1 MHALAIIV
9 TQPFNKENHIKE
21 MQNLTLKRIEQI
33 DALRGFALFGIIM
46 THMFEGYLAS
56 MTPPPYLGFNILYP
70 IDSFAQMVIKNLF
83 VGKFYAIFSM
93 LFGLSFYLILDQ
105 KKGSGSLKFIRRL
118 VLLFLIGFI
127 HHIHYRGDFLTVYAV
142 FGFALVLF
150 RKVPDKIIL
159 ILGLFLAFNGP
170 SLIKNSISLIQ
181 KTRQETVQRI
191 KETKNI
197 AFNNS
202 VNNPVTQA
210 TAYFDLILKGEYRKL
225 LVSNSTTGFYNKYN
239 YLKFSGRL
247 WVIPGLFLLGL
258 WIGRKKWHEQIDKIP
273 LARIISFSAII
284 GIPLTIVSSYFS
296 QPTHT
301 EFIRYAG
308 SIAKDASNI
317 FMPLLYIAIFLSLFN
332 FSSTHKIASQLIPV
346 GKMGLTTYVLQSAFG
361 IFIFYG
367 YGLGLLLKLPGT
379 AALCFGFLFFLIQI
393 MFSKWWFSKYRFGPL
408 EWLWRSGTNGRWQ
421 SFKITK
427 EQHIT

>member
-1 MHALAIIV
+1 
-9 TQPFNKENHIKE
+9 
-21 MQNLTLKRIEQI
+21 MQNFTIKRIEQI

-56 MTPPPYLGFNILYP
+56 MTPPQYVGFNILYP
-70 IDSFAQMVIKNLF
+70 IDRFSQIIIQNLF

-105 KKGSGSLKFIRRL
+105 KKDSSSLKFIWRL

-150 RKVPDKIIL
+150 RKLPDKIIL

-170 SLIKNSISLIQ
+170 TIVTNSISLVQ
-181 KTRQETVQRI
+181 KSRQEKVETLN
-191 KETKNI
+191 ETKNI
-197 AFNNS
+197 AVNNS
-202 VNNPVTQA
+202 ADNPVTKA

-258 WIGRKKWHEQIDKIP
+258 WIGRKKWHEQIDKLP
-273 LARIISFSAII
+273 MLKLISFSALI
-284 GIPLTIVSSYFS
+284 GIPLTIISYYFL
-296 QPTHT
+296 QPSNS
-301 EFIRYAG
+301 EFVRFVG
-308 SIAKDASNI
+308 SIAKDGSNI
-317 FMPLLYIAIFLSLFN
+317 FMPLLYIVILLSLFKLSATN
-332 FSSTHKIASQLIPV
+332 KTASLFIPV

-361 IFIFYG
+361 VFIFYG
-367 YGLGLLLKLPGT
+367 YGLGLLLKLSGT
-379 AALCFGFLFFLIQI
+379 AALGLGLLFFLIQI
-393 MFSKWWFSKYRFGPL
+393 LFSKWWFSKFKFGPL
-408 EWLWRSGTNGRWQ
+408 EWLWRSGTNRKWQ
-421 SFKITK
+421 QFKNDEKQRTANIGTANGGA
-427 EQHIT
+427 

>member
-1 MHALAIIV
+1 
-9 TQPFNKENHIKE
+9 
-21 MQNLTLKRIEQI
+21 MQNITVKRIEQI
-33 DALRGFALFGIIM
+33 DALRGFALFGIII

-56 MTPPPYLGFNILYP
+56 MTPPQYEGFNILFL
-70 IDSFAQMVIKNLF
+70 IDSFSIVVIQNLF

-105 KKGSGSLKFIRRL
+105 KKGSSSLKFIWRL
-118 VLLFLIGFI
+118 VLLFFIGFI

-170 SLIKNSISLIQ
+170 SIVMNSYSLIQ
-181 KTRQETVQRI
+181 KSKQETVLI
-191 KETKNI
+191 EKETKNI
-197 AFNNS
+197 VLNNS
-202 VNNPVTQA
+202 AENPVIKA
-210 TAYFDLILKGEYRKL
+210 TAYFDLIIKGEYRKL
-225 LVSNSTTGFYNKYN
+225 IASNSTTGFYNKYN

-273 LARIISFSAII
+273 LVKVILFSALI
-284 GIPLTIVSSYFS
+284 GIPLTIISYYFS
-296 QPTHT
+296 QPSNT
-301 EFIRYAG
+301 EFIRYVG

-317 FMPLLYIAIFLSLFN
+317 FMPILYIVIFFSFFRL
-332 FSSTHKIASQLIPV
+332 SSTNKIASQLIPV

-367 YGLGLLLKLPGT
+367 YGLGLLLKLSGT
-379 AALCFGFLFFLIQI
+379 AALGLGLLFFLIQI
-393 MFSKWWFSKYRFGPL
+393 MFSKWWFSKFKFGPL
-408 EWLWRSGTNGRWQ
+408 EWLWRSGTNRSWQ
-421 SFKITK
+421 QFKNNK
-427 EQHIT
+427 

>member
-1 MHALAIIV
+1 
-9 TQPFNKENHIKE
+9 
-21 MQNLTLKRIEQI
+21 MQNLTTKRIEQI

-56 MTPPPYLGFNILYP
+56 LTPPQYAGFNIFYP
-70 IDSFAQMVIKNLF
+70 IDSFSQVVIQNLF
-83 VGKFYAIFSM
+83 VGKYYAIFSM

-105 KKGSGSLKFIRRL
+105 KKESSSLKFIWRL

-127 HHIHYRGDFLTVYAV
+127 HHIHYRGDFLTVYAF

-170 SLIKNSISLIQ
+170 SIITSSISLIQ
-181 KTRQETVQRI
+181 KSGQETVQVI

-197 AFNNS
+197 AVNNS
-202 VNNPVTQA
+202 EGNPVAQA
-210 TAYFDLILKGEYRKL
+210 TAYYDLILKGEYRKL
-225 LVSNSTTGFYNKYN
+225 IASNSTTGFYNKYN

-258 WIGRKKWHEQIDKIP
+258 WIGRKKWHEQIDKLP
-273 LARIISFSAII
+273 LVKIISFSALI
-284 GIPLTIVSSYFS
+284 GIPLTIIGFYFS
-296 QPTHT
+296 QPSNI
-301 EFIRYAG
+301 EFIHYVG

-317 FMPLLYIAIFLSLFN
+317 FMPLLYIVVFLSLFKL
-332 FSSTHKIASQLIPV
+332 STTNKIVSQLIPV
-346 GKMGLTTYVLQSAFG
+346 GKMGLTTYVLQSSFG

-367 YGLGLLLKLPGT
+367 YGLGLLLKLSGT
-379 AALCFGFLFFLIQI
+379 AALGLGLLFFLLQI
-393 MFSKWWFSKYRFGPL
+393 VFSKWWFSKYKFGPL
-408 EWLWRSGTNGRWQ
+408 EWLWRSGTNGSWQ
-421 SFKITK
+421 DMTLRN
-427 EQHIT
+427 

>member
-1 MHALAIIV
+1 
-9 TQPFNKENHIKE
+9 
-21 MQNLTLKRIEQI
+21 MQNITIKRIEQI

-56 MTPPPYLGFNILYP
+56 MTPPQYVGFNILYP
-70 IDSFAQMVIKNLF
+70 IDSFSQVVIQNLF

-105 KKGSGSLKFIRRL
+105 KKGSSSLKFIWRL

-170 SLIKNSISLIQ
+170 SIITNSISLIQ
-181 KTRQETVQRI
+181 KSRQETVQTI
-191 KETKNI
+191 NETKNI
-197 AFNNS
+197 ATNNPTG
-202 VNNPVTQA
+202 NPVTKA
-210 TAYFDLILKGEYRKL
+210 TAYFDLILKGEYQKL

-273 LARIISFSAII
+273 LVKIISFSALI
-284 GIPLTIVSSYFS
+284 GIPLTIVSYYIS
-296 QPTHT
+296 QPTNT
-301 EFIRYAG
+301 EFVRFVG

-317 FMPLLYIAIFLSLFN
+317 FMPLLYIVFFLSLFKLSN
-332 FSSTHKIASQLIPV
+332 TNKIASHLIPI

-367 YGLGLLLKLPGT
+367 YGLGLLLRLSGT
-379 AALCFGFLFFLIQI
+379 ATLGLGFLFFLIQI
-393 MFSKWWFSKYRFGPL
+393 IFSKWWFSKYRFGPL
-408 EWLWRSGTNGRWQ
+408 EWLWRSGTNGSWQ
-421 SFKITK
+421 SFKITG
-427 EQHIT
+427 EQRTTNR

>member
-1 MHALAIIV
+1 
-9 TQPFNKENHIKE
+9 
-21 MQNLTLKRIEQI
+21 MQNLTVKRIEQI

-56 MTPPPYLGFNILYP
+56 MTPPQYLGFNILYP
-70 IDSFAQMVIKNLF
+70 IDHFSQVVIQNLF

-105 KKGSGSLKFIRRL
+105 KKGSSSLKFIWRL

-150 RKVPDKIIL
+150 RKVPDIIVL

-170 SLIKNSISLIQ
+170 SIVTNSISLVQ
-181 KTRQETVQRI
+181 KSKEETVLI
-191 KETKNI
+191 EKEPNNK
-197 AFNNS
+197 ALNNS
-202 VNNPVTQA
+202 ANNPVTQA
-210 TAYFDLILKGEYRKL
+210 TAYYDLILRGEYRKL
-225 LVSNSTTGFYNKYN
+225 IASNSTTGFYNKYN

-258 WIGRKKWHEQIDKIP
+258 WIGRKKWHEQIEKIP
-273 LARIISFSAII
+273 LVKLISFSALI
-284 GIPLTIVSSYFS
+284 GIPLTVVSYYFS
-296 QPTHT
+296 QPSNT
-301 EFIRYAG
+301 EFIRYVG

-317 FMPLLYIAIFLSLFN
+317 FMPLLYIGILLSFFKL
-332 FSSTHKIASQLIPV
+332 SSTNKIASQLIPV

-367 YGLGLLLKLPGT
+367 YGLGLLLKLSGT
-379 AALCFGFLFFLIQI
+379 AALGLGFLFFLIQI
-393 MFSKWWFSKYRFGPL
+393 VFSKWWFSNFKFGPL
-408 EWLWRSGTNGRWQ
+408 EWLWRSGTNGSWQ
-421 SFKITK
+421 QLKNKK
-427 EQHIT
+427 EQRTANN

>member
-1 MHALAIIV
+1 
-9 TQPFNKENHIKE
+9 
-21 MQNLTLKRIEQI
+21 MQNLATKRIEQI

-56 MTPPPYLGFNILYP
+56 MTPPHFLGFNILHP
-70 IDSFAQMVIKNLF
+70 IDSFSQVVIQNLF

-105 KKGSGSLKFIRRL
+105 KKGSGSLKFIWRL
-118 VLLFLIGFI
+118 VLLFLIGLI

-170 SLIKNSISLIQ
+170 SIVTNSVSLIQ
-181 KTRQETVQRI
+181 KSRQESVQII

-197 AFNNS
+197 ALNNS
-202 VNNPVTQA
+202 ADNPVTQA
-210 TAYFDLILKGEYRKL
+210 NAYFDLILKGEYRKL
-225 LVSNSTTGFYNKYN
+225 LLSNITTGFYNKYN

-258 WIGRKKWHEQIDKIP
+258 WIGRKKWHQQIDKIP
-273 LARIISFSAII
+273 LVKIISVSALI
-284 GIPLTIVSSYFS
+284 GIPLTLISYYFS
-296 QPTHT
+296 LPSNS
-301 EFIRYAG
+301 EFIRFVA

-317 FMPLLYIAIFLSLFN
+317 FMPLLYIVVLLSFFKLNVTNKF
-332 FSSTHKIASQLIPV
+332 ASQLIPV

-367 YGLGLLLKLPGT
+367 YGLGLLLKLSGT
-379 AALCFGFLFFLIQI
+379 AALGLALSFFLIQI
-393 MFSKWWFSKYRFGPL
+393 LFSKWWFSNYRFGPL

-427 EQHIT
+427 DQKISNL

>member
-1 MHALAIIV
+1 
-9 TQPFNKENHIKE
+9 
-21 MQNLTLKRIEQI
+21 MQNLTIKRIEQI
-33 DALRGFALFGIIM
+33 DALRGFALFGILM

-56 MTPPPYLGFNILYP
+56 MTPPQYVDFNILYP
-70 IDSFAQMVIKNLF
+70 MDSFSQVVIQNLF

-105 KKGSGSLKFIRRL
+105 KKVSSSLKFVWRL
-118 VLLFLIGFI
+118 VLLFLIGYI

-170 SLIKNSISLIQ
+170 SILTNSFSLIK
-181 KTRQETVQRI
+181 KTRQETVQVI

-197 AFNNS
+197 PFNNS
-202 VNNPVTQA
+202 ADNPVTKA
-210 TAYFDLILKGEYRKL
+210 VAYFDLILKGEYRQL
-225 LVSNSTTGFYNKYN
+225 LASNSTIGFYNKYN

-273 LARIISFSAII
+273 LFKVILFSALI
-284 GIPLTIVSSYFS
+284 GIPLTIISYFFS
-296 QPTHT
+296 QPSNT
-301 EFIRYAG
+301 EFIRYVG

-317 FMPLLYIAIFLSLFN
+317 CMPLLYIVVFLALFKL
-332 FSSTHKIASQLIPV
+332 SSTNKIVSQLIPV
-346 GKMGLTTYVLQSAFG
+346 GKMGLTTYVMQSTFG

-367 YGLGLLLKLPGT
+367 YGLGLLLKLSGT
-379 AALCFGFLFFLIQI
+379 AALGLGLIFFIIQI
-393 MFSKWWFSKYRFGPL
+393 LFSKWWFSRYKFGPL
-408 EWLWRSGTNGRWQ
+408 EWLWRSGTNGSWQ
-421 SFKITK
+421 QFKNDKVQRTANKGITASGAYK
-427 EQHIT
+427 LSKSS